1 MDIPVIMQKTI
12 VIETVSIIFHDIGT
26 LNKIFILCRIVA
38 STTGATLA
46 GSRCSCIIPWAMGI
60 LGATD
65 VISGEV
71 VTRRG

>member
-1 MDIPVIMQKTI
+1 MDSPVIMQKTI
-12 VIETVSIIFHDIGT
+12 VIESVSIIFHDIAT

-38 STTGATLA
+38 STTGARLA
-46 GSRCSCIIPWAMGI
+46 GSRCSCTTPWAMGI
-60 LGATD
+60 FAATD